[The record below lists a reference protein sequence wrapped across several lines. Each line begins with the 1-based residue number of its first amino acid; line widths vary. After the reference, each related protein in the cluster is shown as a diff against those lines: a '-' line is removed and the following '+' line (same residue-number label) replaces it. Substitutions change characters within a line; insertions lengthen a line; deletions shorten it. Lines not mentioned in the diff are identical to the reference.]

1 VKKLLFAILAIVI
14 ACLLATSLYWRWR
27 YDTFVGR
34 TTRQYTGLVDLR
46 ILSKAR
52 DDASWF
58 AFAHLSKED
67 EGRLLHKYS
76 FARGFSRTVLKGKYA
91 DREIV
96 DCAGCYYYF
105 DDENGAAYRY
115 LLILV
120 DTQKDE
126 LVISEVFGG

>member
-1 VKKLLFAILAIVI
+1 MKKLLLAILVIAI

-34 TTRQYTGLVDLR
+34 TMRQYTGLVDLR
-46 ILSKAR
+46 VLSKAH

-58 AFAHLSKED
+58 AFAHLSKKDED
-67 EGRLLHKYS
+67 RLLNKYP
-76 FARGFSRTVLKGKYA
+76 FARGFSRAVLKGKYA
-91 DREIV
+91 DHEIV

-105 DDENGAAYRY
+105 DDKNGAAYRY

-120 DTQKDE
+120 DTQTDE